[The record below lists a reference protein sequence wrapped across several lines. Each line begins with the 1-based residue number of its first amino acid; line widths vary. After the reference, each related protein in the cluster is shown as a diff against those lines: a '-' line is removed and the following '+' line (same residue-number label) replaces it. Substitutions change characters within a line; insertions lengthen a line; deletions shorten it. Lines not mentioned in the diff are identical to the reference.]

1 MYHCPLKAFLKIH
14 RKKLHQRI
22 LFDRSHTTQK
32 IVYNFNFP
40 LLMISAH
47 FLWRLENPKPFSERR
62 FFKRYLT
69 FWNLYNLFADF
80 FFLVGLLLKL
90 LELLMVEEVTNTQIS
105 LDKHLFLLFF
115 PSETAKHFLNQGTV
129 SQCIF
134 FVCYYRP
141 IQQFKWLTREL
152 ST

>member
-1 MYHCPLKAFLKIH
+1 MNKIQRFGFLVTI
-14 RKKLHQRI
+14 RNFR
-22 LFDRSHTTQK
+22 RAP
-32 IVYNFNFP
+32 VYNFNFP

-90 LELLMVEEVTNTQIS
+90 LELLMVEEVINTLKS
-105 LDKHLFLLFF
+105 LDNHLFLLFF
-115 PSETAKHFLNQGTV
+115 PVTNCQAFLKGTI
-129 SQCIF
+129 SQCVF
-134 FVCYYRP
+134 FVCYRP

>member
-1 MYHCPLKAFLKIH
+1 MLNVPLPTLGIFKH
-14 RKKLHQRI
+14 PSTKLHQRI
-22 LFDRSHTTQK
+22 YFDRSHTTQK

-90 LELLMVEEVTNTQIS
+90 LELLMVEEVINTRKS
-105 LDKHLFLLFF
+105 LNNHLFILFFF
-115 PSETAKHFLNQGTV
+115 PSQTAKHFLKAFM
-129 SQCIF
+129 S
-134 FVCYYRP
+134 FVCYRP